1 MHKGSG
7 GNYFVAYLVP
17 VHVTRFLTPASIDL
31 VLMHAA
37 TVSSMQFTHLAP
49 GRIPCGAG
57 IEPAVQIFS
66 VKLTEVKGGFK
77 FPLSVYG
84 VVAARDG
91 VDYNRNLL
99 FSRNRSQAQ
108 ELKEDVCMLRLS
120 FDFLLETLIS
130 HMCPLSLINGMKL
143 MMLAG

>member
-1 MHKGSG
+1 
-7 GNYFVAYLVP
+7 
-17 VHVTRFLTPASIDL
+17 
-31 VLMHAA
+31 
-37 TVSSMQFTHLAP
+37 MQFTHLAP

-99 FSRNRSQAQ
+99 FFCDRSNSQKLTQ
-108 ELKEDVCMLRLS
+108 NVRL
-120 FDFLLETLIS
+120 LVY
-130 HMCPLSLINGMKL
+130 
-143 MMLAG
+143 